1 MGGWL
6 AKFNALV
13 SCNIF
18 HWLVATFSWF
28 QVHSKYIM
36 LQGHKLGRKWPRAK
50 DKSIFLLESV
60 SCICKFLSLWFP
72 FFPNHNIQHVCT
84 TSTMCGGIE

>member
-1 MGGWL
+1 MGGWV

-13 SCNIF
+13 SCNTF
-18 HWLVATFSWF
+18 HRLVATFSWF

-50 DKSIFLLESV
+50 EKSVFL
-60 SCICKFLSLWFP
+60 
-72 FFPNHNIQHVCT
+72 
-84 TSTMCGGIE
+84 